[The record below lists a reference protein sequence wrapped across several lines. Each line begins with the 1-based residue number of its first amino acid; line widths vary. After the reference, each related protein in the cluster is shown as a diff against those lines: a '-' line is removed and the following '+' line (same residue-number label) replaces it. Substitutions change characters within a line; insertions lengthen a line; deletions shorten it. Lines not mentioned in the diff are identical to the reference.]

1 MEGKVKINTNN
12 FTQCNILCPI
22 HFSYKSISI
31 VYESD
36 NLGKKF
42 IVKTNNSDS
51 YVSFKKVMYQLKDLR
66 IIPQTHAL
74 TNNEDDVLGECLLIH
89 EQTGNSNNKLLVY
102 IPLEK
107 SVSNSLSQNFFSK
120 LDASDELRN
129 GSMEFQLNDESLLD
143 LIPNRR
149 KFFWYVSNE
158 KGNGTNTYIIFN
170 DSIPIQSK
178 TFNSLK
184 NKKDYYKTS
193 IEIIKLY
200 GNDGST
206 LTIEGVEKTGVQ
218 VKCKKVT
225 KTKDI
230 NLDKKCADD
239 EDDYDSDDDTD
250 KKNEFDTK
258 DIITSFEGRILVF
271 LAGFIGLFVIISL
284 FKISERGFGMDSLK
298 LILKLIGLL
307 IWIPIQVS
315 YIYVARF
322 ITNFIALIIFC
333 LGNILYIITNNVP
346 FKILFTEG
354 PRPRDEFFS
363 STMNCMQ
370 SATFNGLN
378 CNNTK
383 ILNFIIAILT
393 LIYYFMTFSG
403 FIRLQNKKSKKN
415 VKVCLNKVRTLGPGF
430 QIDRCEL
437 ELDLDKFIIPPLSR
451 FLFKKYLNEY
461 IDNGG
466 YSVKEGIKYAAFKI
480 DKRFTKLRNYIV
492 DTKLPDYTVD
502 TKEPTIK
509 VRYEYNFCDLFN
521 HIIKNKGSDF
531 QQFYKRKKCATVKF
545 KESSDVPSKIEYDNT
560 INSDHITSDIVINT
574 TPVEQCDE
582 IQGDYHFKVENT
594 DDFENSLLITEVL
607 NESKINNYYNKIGRQ
622 PDYNDINSSGTEIPL
637 IRFKRY
643 CMKESVTGYIFKNNN
658 KEYIKF
664 ELQNNSSKFDMG
676 TMTGYYKIEEIADYI
691 ENDYH
696 GVPFYIVKNS
706 SGGTSIYHS
715 YEIIG
720 KDRNN
725 ENINNL
731 VEKLNLGGTYGN
743 RLNNYYDKTTFNK
756 IPSSSDIYM
765 GPVVEI
771 RLSHTKHPENKHI
784 YGLLYCSNDRET
796 LFFASFEELHFDNHN
811 DLKEEPFFIVQ
822 VFYNNIYL
830 LKNDGTL
837 KILKGMGR
845 IGDWFSR
852 RATSIEMRRIEDL
865 DLNQDF
871 EDINSNHMSWLNKID
886 NSKYRG
892 ENDLINNK
900 LNFISEERSIVN
912 WGRNL
917 KVEGYNN
924 SNNATFIVS
933 LRMSKRLDGATG
945 SDKLKILDQIRQ
957 KFCPW
962 RWKYGGFQGACY

>member
-184 NKKDYYKTS
+184 NNKDYYKTS

-322 ITNFIALIIFC
+322 ITNIILFIIWC
-333 LGNILYIITNNVP
+333 LGKFFNAITNSVKMIWSEP
-346 FKILFTEG
+346 SPG
-354 PRPRDEFFS
+354 GEFLS

-403 FIRLQNKKSKKN
+403 FIRLQNKISKKN

-480 DKRFTKLRNYIV
+480 DKRFKAILLLGI
-492 DTKLPDYTVD
+492 LQ
-502 TKEPTIK
+502 PT
-509 VRYEYNFCDLFN
+509 
-521 HIIKNKGSDF
+521 
-531 QQFYKRKKCATVKF
+531 
-545 KESSDVPSKIEYDNT
+545 
-560 INSDHITSDIVINT
+560 
-574 TPVEQCDE
+574 
-582 IQGDYHFKVENT
+582 
-594 DDFENSLLITEVL
+594 
-607 NESKINNYYNKIGRQ
+607 
-622 PDYNDINSSGTEIPL
+622 
-637 IRFKRY
+637 RF
-643 CMKESVTGYIFKNNN
+643 
-658 KEYIKF
+658 
-664 ELQNNSSKFDMG
+664 
-676 TMTGYYKIEEIADYI
+676 
-691 ENDYH
+691 
-696 GVPFYIVKNS
+696 
-706 SGGTSIYHS
+706 
-715 YEIIG
+715 
-720 KDRNN
+720 
-725 ENINNL
+725 
-731 VEKLNLGGTYGN
+731 
-743 RLNNYYDKTTFNK
+743 
-756 IPSSSDIYM
+756 
-765 GPVVEI
+765 
-771 RLSHTKHPENKHI
+771 
-784 YGLLYCSNDRET
+784 
-796 LFFASFEELHFDNHN
+796 
-811 DLKEEPFFIVQ
+811 
-822 VFYNNIYL
+822 
-830 LKNDGTL
+830 
-837 KILKGMGR
+837 
-845 IGDWFSR
+845 
-852 RATSIEMRRIEDL
+852 
-865 DLNQDF
+865 
-871 EDINSNHMSWLNKID
+871 
-886 NSKYRG
+886 
-892 ENDLINNK
+892 
-900 LNFISEERSIVN
+900 
-912 WGRNL
+912 
-917 KVEGYNN
+917 
-924 SNNATFIVS
+924 
-933 LRMSKRLDGATG
+933 
-945 SDKLKILDQIRQ
+945 
-957 KFCPW
+957 
-962 RWKYGGFQGACY
+962 